1 MIIARRGLTMKRTF
15 YVRAVWDAEVKK
27 YYTESDILGL
37 AIETKT
43 LEEFEEV
50 MNEVAVELIMSNHM
64 STEDLIS
71 NSIRD
76 LVPTIIWQRPSEQAE
91 AA

>member
-1 MIIARRGLTMKRTF
+1 MKRTF
-15 YVRAVWDAEVKK
+15 YVKALWDDEAHVW
-27 YYTESDILGL
+27 YTESDILGL

-43 LEEFEEV
+43 LDEFEDV
-50 MNEVAVELIMSNHM
+50 MNDVAVELIISNHM
-64 STEDLIS
+64 SAEDLAS

-76 LVPTIIWQRPSEQAE
+76 LVPAIIWQRPIEHDE

>member
-1 MIIARRGLTMKRTF
+1 MQRTF
-15 YVRAVWDAEVKK
+15 HVRAIWDPEVKK

-43 LEEFEEV
+43 LSEFEDV
-50 MNEVAVELIMSNHM
+50 MNEVAIELIMNNHM
-64 STEDLIS
+64 SAEDLVS

-76 LVPTIIWQRPSEQAE
+76 LVPTIIWQRPQEQAE

>member
-1 MIIARRGLTMKRTF
+1 MKRTF
-15 YVRAVWDAEVKK
+15 YVRAVWDAEAQK
-27 YYTESDILGL
+27 YYTESDISGL

-43 LEEFEEV
+43 LDEFEEV
-50 MNEVAVELIMSNHM
+50 MNDVAIELIMSNHM
-64 STEDLIS
+64 SAHDLVS

-76 LVPTIIWQRPSEQAE
+76 LVPTIIWQRPREHIE

>member
-1 MIIARRGLTMKRTF
+1 MKRTF
-15 YVRAVWDAEVKK
+15 YVRAVWDAEVNK

-37 AIETKT
+37 AIETNT
-43 LEEFEEV
+43 LDEFEEV
-50 MNEVAVELIMSNHM
+50 MNDVAIDLIMSNHM
-64 STEDLIS
+64 SADDLVS

-76 LVPTIIWQRPSEQAE
+76 LVPTIIWQRPQEKAK

>member
-1 MIIARRGLTMKRTF
+1 MKRTF

-50 MNEVAVELIMSNHM
+50 MNEVAIELIMSNHM

-76 LVPTIIWQRPSEQAE
+76 LVPTIIWQRPSGQAE

>member
-1 MIIARRGLTMKRTF
+1 MKRTF
-15 YVRAVWDAEVKK
+15 YVRAIWDPEVQR

-43 LEEFEEV
+43 LDEFEEV
-50 MNEVAVELIMSNHM
+50 MNDVAIDLIMNNHM
-64 STEDLIS
+64 SAQDLVS

-76 LVPTIIWQRPSEQAE
+76 LVPTIIWQRPNEHVEVA
-91 AA
+91 

>member
-1 MIIARRGLTMKRTF
+1 MKRTF
-15 YVRAVWDAEVKK
+15 YVRAVWDPEVKK
-27 YYTESDILGL
+27 YHTESDILGL

-43 LEEFEEV
+43 LDEFEEV
-50 MNEVAVELIMSNHM
+50 MNEVAIDLIMNNHM
-64 STEDLIS
+64 STEDLTS

-76 LVPTIIWQRPSEQAE
+76 LVPTIIWQRPLEQAE